1 MTGNGRYRC
10 PRIVLSGLSGG
21 SGKTVATLGLIET
34 WRRQGL
40 AVAPFKKGPDY
51 IDAAWHTLA
60 AGRRSRNLDTFLMEP
75 DDILHSLQ
83 THGSRADVA
92 VVEGN
97 RGLYDGMDVEGTHST
112 AELAKLLNAPVIL
125 IVDCTKATRTVAA
138 LVLGCKIMDE
148 HVDIAGVILNQVANI
163 RQEMLIC
170 RVVEKETGTP
180 VLGAIPRM
188 KGISF
193 SERHLGLLPPQEHP
207 QAIEVLD
214 KLSDTIRGNVD
225 VGAILEIAA
234 SSPKLARRSNMD
246 IAMNPSGN
254 PGPRIGVFR
263 DSAFTFY
270 YPENLEALQR
280 CGATLVEIN
289 SMEDEALPSIDAL
302 YIGGGFP
309 ETHAEKLAANESFRG
324 SVREKVSDG
333 LPVYAECGGLIY
345 LGDAIELDGRSYP
358 MAGVF
363 PMTFSVEE
371 KPQGHGYV
379 IAEIDKPNPF
389 FRRGTIL
396 RGHEFHYARV
406 CRYDPEEIG
415 TAFNIRRGVGF
426 DGGRDGLV
434 HKNVFASF
442 CHIHALGEKG
452 WAKAFVDVASRGMAA
467 DASASGKEGLSRQR
481 ELRGSAVQAY

>member
-1 MTGNGRYRC
+1 MMGDELYRC

-75 DDILHSLQ
+75 NDILRSLQ
-83 THGSRADVA
+83 THGSRADIA
-92 VVEGN
+92 VVEGA

-112 AELAKLLNAPVIL
+112 AELAKLIDAPVIL

-138 LVLGCKIMDE
+138 LVLGCKMMDK
-148 HVDIAGVILNQVANI
+148 HVDIAGVILNRVANI
-163 RQEMLIC
+163 RQETLISKA
-170 RVVEKETGTP
+170 VEKETGTP

-207 QAIEVLD
+207 QATEALD
-214 KLSDTIRGNVD
+214 TLSDTIRDNVD
-225 VGAILEIAA
+225 AGAILEIAR
-234 SSPKLARRSNMD
+234 SSPELARRPDMD
-246 IAMNPSGN
+246 VAMKPARE

-280 CGATLVEIN
+280 CGAELVEIN
-289 SMEDEALPSIDAL
+289 SMEDETLPPIDAL

-309 ETHAEKLAANESFRG
+309 ETHAEKLAANASFRR
-324 SVREKVSDG
+324 SVRERVEDG

-345 LGDAIELDGRSYP
+345 LGDTIELGGKSYP

-363 PMTFSVEE
+363 PATYSVEE

-379 IAEIDKPNPF
+379 VAEIDKPNPF
-389 FRRGTIL
+389 FRRGTII

-406 CRYDPEEIG
+406 CGYDPEEIG
-415 TAFNIRRGVGF
+415 TAFNVRRGVGF

-452 WAKAFVDVASRGMAA
+452 WAKAFVDVASRRRVAGAA
-467 DASASGKEGLSRQR
+467 TSSKVSASRQR
-481 ELRGSAVQAY
+481 ELKSSAVQSY

>member
-1 MTGNGRYRC
+1 MTEDRDCRC
-10 PRIVLSGLSGG
+10 PRVVLSGMSGG

-40 AVAPFKKGPDY
+40 TVAPFKKGPDY

-60 AGRRSRNLDTFLMEP
+60 AGRPSRNLDTFLMEP
-75 DDILHSLQ
+75 DDILRSLH

-92 VVEGN
+92 VVEGS
-97 RGLYDGMDVEGTHST
+97 RGLYDGMDAEGTHST
-112 AELAKLLNAPVIL
+112 AEVAGLLSAPVIL
-125 IVDCTKATRTVAA
+125 VVDCTKVTRTVAA
-138 LVLGCKIMDE
+138 MILGCKMMDK
-148 HVDIAGVILNQVANI
+148 HGAIAGVILNQVANI
-163 RQEMLIC
+163 RQETLIS
-170 RVVEKETGTP
+170 RAVEKEAGTLI
-180 VLGAIPRM
+180 LGAIPRV

-193 SERHLGLLPPQEHP
+193 SERRLGLLPPQEHP
-207 QAIEVLD
+207 KAVETLD
-214 KLSDTIRGNVD
+214 KLADMISGNVD

-234 SSPKLARRSNMD
+234 SAPELARTPSVD
-246 IAMNPSGN
+246 TAMNPLRE
-254 PGPRIGVFR
+254 PGPRIGFFK

-270 YPENLEALQR
+270 YPENLEALQSH
-280 CGATLVEIN
+280 GATLVEIN
-289 SMEDEALPSIDAL
+289 SMEDEVLPPIDAL

-309 ETHAEKLAANESFRG
+309 ETHAEEISANASLRE
-324 SVREKVSDG
+324 SVRESASDG

-345 LGDAIELDGRSYP
+345 LGDSIEVGGKSYP

-363 PMTFSVEE
+363 PAAFCVER

-389 FRRGTIL
+389 FRSGTVL

-406 CRYDPEEIG
+406 CRYDPEKIN
-415 TAFNIRRGVGF
+415 TTFKVRRGVGF
-426 DGGRDGLV
+426 DDGRDGLV

-452 WAKAFVDVASRGMAA
+452 WAKAFVDLASRWNGGGA
-467 DASASGKEGLSRQR
+467 DAGKRALRQR
-481 ELRGSAVQAY
+481 ELEGLEVQAY